1 MALDA
6 KYYRDEATRYL
17 NDKKIY
23 LLALKQVV
31 HEAKIIF
38 LDGDVNDTEKMITS
52 LCKKITDCDTQV
64 EYCVKRINEL
74 NAEGK

>member
-23 LLALKQVV
+23 LLALKQAV
-31 HEAKIIF
+31 HEAEILF
-38 LDGDVNDTEKMITS
+38 LNEYADDTENMISS
-52 LCKKITDCDTQV
+52 LCKKIANCDTQA

-74 NAEGK
+74 KAEGK

>member
-1 MALDA
+1 MVLDA

-17 NDKKIY
+17 KDKKIY

-31 HEAKIIF
+31 NEAKIIF
-38 LDGDVNDTEKMITS
+38 LDEDVSDVEKMITN
-52 LCKKITDCDTQV
+52 LCKKIANCDTQI